1 MRITWWKCVLLS
13 ISVVIEL
20 NLISS
25 AQSCGILV
33 FGKPFL
39 LHELLL
45 LARNLYHSL
54 NIAFSRIIP
63 HFVNEPRSIPDSE
76 VFQHNIV
83 SQMIKSNAA
92 QQYNATLQPFILEDG
107 TLMPEMRAEITRLQA
122 LNAPPA
128 PQASA
133 PAPPPPQSQSQP
145 QTHPNAIPATSG

>member
-133 PAPPPPQSQSQP
+133 PAPPQP
-145 QTHPNAIPATSG
+145 HPNAIPATSG

>member
-1 MRITWWKCVLLS
+1 
-13 ISVVIEL
+13 
-20 NLISS
+20 
-25 AQSCGILV
+25 
-33 FGKPFL
+33 L

-133 PAPPPPQSQSQP
+133 PAPPQP
-145 QTHPNAIPATSG
+145 HPNAIPATSG

>member
-122 LNAPPA
+122 LNAPPP